1 MTDINTEL
9 EAIAAEEFADDTQLD
24 EVAADAPKKNAA
36 PAMKPEKVEGEREDL
51 GPAVVSP
58 DASSDPGKQ
67 ATSKASKS
75 PKPGKDGKGQASDA
89 SPKAIGDGSGPMK
102 SGAREELE
110 VEEDEDVVAI
120 SENEIEEGDE
130 EVKAEQVET
139 VEDETIDERVSAMD
153 LSDDVNALTEGGELS
168 EEFKK
173 KAATIFEAAVRA
185 KLRSELEHLEETYKT
200 KFESELDEAKNEM
213 AEQVDSYLNYV
224 VEEWMKKNEMAVE
237 HKMKSEIAES
247 FITGLKS
254 LFEEHNIA
262 IPDEQFDMLDAAAD
276 KVDELEG
283 KLNEQIE
290 KNIELSTSNDELK
303 RQEILLD
310 VASDLADT
318 EVEKFAGLA
327 ENINYETESDFRE
340 KVETIK
346 ESYFPKAPTSN
357 NDDTA
362 APVNEG
368 GVEVDV
374 PDTMAA
380 YMSAISRTHLRDKA
394 EA

>member
-9 EAIAAEEFADDTQLD
+9 EAIAAETLADDTQLD

-36 PAMKPEKVEGEREDL
+36 PPMPPEKLPGEVQDM

-58 DASSDPGKQ
+58 DAPSDPGKEASKKSSQ
-67 ATSKASKS
+67 SKALPRKG
-75 PKPGKDGKGQASDA
+75 KPSDA
-89 SPKAIGDGSGPMK
+89 SATAVGDGSGPMK
-102 SGAREELE
+102 AGAREEVEHDAEVEAIAETPE
-110 VEEDEDVVAI
+110 VEEE
-120 SENEIEEGDE
+120 
-130 EVKAEQVET
+130 
-139 VEDETIDERVSAMD
+139 ETIEDRVSAMD

-185 KLRSELEHLEETYKT
+185 KLRSEMEHLEEKYKA
-200 KFESELDEAKNEM
+200 KFESELEESKNEM

-224 VEEWMKKNEMAVE
+224 VEEWMNKNEMAVE
-237 HKMKSEIAES
+237 HKMKAEIAEN
-247 FITGLKS
+247 FITGLKT
-254 LFEEHNIA
+254 LFDENNIA
-262 IPDEQFDMLDAAAD
+262 IPDDQFDMLDAAAD

-290 KNIELSTSNDELK
+290 KNIELSTENGELK

-318 EVEKFAGLA
+318 EVEKFAGLV
-327 ENINYETESDFRE
+327 ENINYENEEDFRE
-340 KVETIK
+340 KVNTIK
-346 ESYFPKAPTSN
+346 ESYFPKAQTTN

-368 GVEVDV
+368 SVEADDV
-374 PDTMAA
+374 PETMAA
-380 YMSAISRTHLRDKA
+380 YMSAISRDHLRTTA
-394 EA
+394 GQNQ

>member
-9 EAIAAEEFADDTQLD
+9 EAIAAETLADDTQLD

-36 PAMKPEKVEGEREDL
+36 PPMPAEKLPGEVQDM

-58 DASSDPGKQ
+58 DAPSDPGKEASKKASQ
-67 ATSKASKS
+67 SKALPRKG
-75 PKPGKDGKGQASDA
+75 KPSDA
-89 SPKAIGDGSGPMK
+89 AATAVGDGSGPMK
-102 SGAREELE
+102 SGAREEVEHEDEEVEAIAETPE
-110 VEEDEDVVAI
+110 VEEE
-120 SENEIEEGDE
+120 
-130 EVKAEQVET
+130 
-139 VEDETIDERVSAMD
+139 ETIEDRVSAMD

-185 KLRSELEHLEETYKT
+185 KLRSEMEHLEEKYKA
-200 KFESELDEAKNEM
+200 KFESELEEAKNEM

-224 VEEWMKKNEMAVE
+224 VEEWMNKNEMAVE
-237 HKMKSEIAES
+237 HKMKAEIAEN
-247 FITGLKS
+247 FITGLKT
-254 LFEEHNIA
+254 LFDENNIA

-276 KVDELEG
+276 KVDELES

-290 KNIELSTSNDELK
+290 NNIALSQENDELK

-318 EVEKFAGLA
+318 EVEKFAGLV
-327 ENINYETESDFRE
+327 ENINYESEEDFRE
-340 KVETIK
+340 KVNTIK
-346 ESYFPKAPTSN
+346 ESYFPKAQTTN

-368 GVEVDV
+368 SVEVDDV
-374 PDTMAA
+374 PETMAA
-380 YMSAISRTHLRDKA
+380 YMSAISRDHLRTTVQQNQ
-394 EA
+394 